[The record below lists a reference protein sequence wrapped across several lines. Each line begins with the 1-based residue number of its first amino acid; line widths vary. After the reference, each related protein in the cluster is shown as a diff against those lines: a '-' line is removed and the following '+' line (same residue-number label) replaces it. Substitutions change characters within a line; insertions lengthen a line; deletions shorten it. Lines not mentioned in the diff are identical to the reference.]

1 MAIAALVIWLCTAA
15 AGMTLLVRGSRAR
28 RDAAAAAAR
37 GAPARPVPAPAAA
50 PASVP
55 VPVPGAG
62 RGPDGEMPDIPRVKV
77 HATPG
82 EHPLLEFCHPALGLV
97 GLGLWFI
104 YVGTGHRPLAW
115 VAFGVLVVT
124 IGAGLSWLIRTARSA
139 RSARAAQAGQAAG
152 AAQGEPAGAAA
163 GAPRGRL
170 PARLVLLHGLLATA
184 TFALVVLTALVASHG

>member
-1 MAIAALVIWLCTAA
+1 VAIAALVIWLCTAA
-15 AGMTLLVRGSRAR
+15 AGMTLLVLGSRAR
-28 RDAAAAAAR
+28 RDAAAAR
-37 GAPARPVPAPAAA
+37 SAPARPVPAPA
-50 PASVP
+50 PVP

-115 VAFGVLVVT
+115 VAFGVLVLT
-124 IGAGLSWLIRTARSA
+124 IGAGLSWLIRSA
-139 RSARAAQAGQAAG
+139 RSARAAQAGR

-163 GAPRGRL
+163 AGPRRGL
-170 PARLVLLHGLLATA
+170 PARLILLHGLLATA
-184 TFALVVLTALVASHG
+184 TFALVVLTALAAWPG